1 MVSQKKGLEMEIA
14 ELIQMNQINPI
25 ERFLLIAQNDLK
37 ELSVDILMG
46 LFTIDKVIKDNT
58 NIHYYYY
65 IQDDI
70 SILFFLENTLYEK
83 LEYSIFSEA
92 LFYLDY
98 AKLIYRFTCAK
109 KFCVEDDLVNQLR
122 INSWG
127 REFILQY
134 EVLDKYKIR
143 YEKMYDFFNSYY
155 AQHED
160 LYKKILSLLV
170 QPMTLDNIRSIKH
183 VNEEL
188 SIQLLS

>member
-1 MVSQKKGLEMEIA
+1 MVSQKKGLKMEIA
-14 ELIQMNQINPI
+14 ELVQMNQINPM
-25 ERFLLIAQNDLK
+25 ERFFFIVQKDLK
-37 ELSVDILMG
+37 ELSLDILMG
-46 LFTIDKVIKDNT
+46 LFTIDQVIKDNT

-65 IQDDI
+65 IQDDR
-70 SILFFLENTLYEK
+70 SILFFLKNTLYEK
-83 LEYSIFSEA
+83 LEYNIFSEA

-109 KFCVEDDLVNQLR
+109 KFCVEDDLINQLR

-134 EVLDKYKIR
+134 DILNENRIR
-143 YEKMYDFFNSYY
+143 YEKMYNYFNSYY
-155 AQHED
+155 MQHED
-160 LYKKILSLLV
+160 LYKKLLNLLV
-170 QPMTLDNIRSIKH
+170 QPMTLDNVHLIKR

>member
-1 MVSQKKGLEMEIA
+1 MVSQKKGLKMEIT

-37 ELSVDILMG
+37 ELSLDILMG

-58 NIHYYYY
+58 NINYYYY
-65 IQDDI
+65 IQDDK
-70 SILFFLENTLYEK
+70 SIVFFLKNTLYEK
-83 LEYSIFSEA
+83 LEYNIFSEA

-109 KFCVEDDLVNQLR
+109 KFCVEDDLINQLR

-127 REFILQY
+127 REFILQN
-134 EVLDKYKIR
+134 ELLNEHKIR
-143 YEKMYDFFNSYY
+143 YEKMYNFFNSYY
-155 AQHED
+155 VQHEV
-160 LYKKILSLLV
+160 LYKKILNLLV
-170 QPMTLDNIRSIKH
+170 QPMTLDNVRSIKH